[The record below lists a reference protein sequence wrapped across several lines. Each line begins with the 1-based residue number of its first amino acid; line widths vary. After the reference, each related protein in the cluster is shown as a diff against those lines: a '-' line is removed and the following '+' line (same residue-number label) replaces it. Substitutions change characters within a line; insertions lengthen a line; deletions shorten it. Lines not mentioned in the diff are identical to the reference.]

1 MQLLEKNTTKIRSFQ
16 AKMNQ
21 RRKNN
26 EENAELEE
34 TENPVESTNNMEID
48 KLMMV
53 RPIGATGVKS
63 IETLLINESQ
73 ELVRD
78 TPLEKDG

>member
-1 MQLLEKNTTKIRSFQ
+1 
-16 AKMNQ
+16 MNQ